1 MDLFLISLGIFT
13 YEVVYNKEL
22 RDKLIAAIKQLIA
35 KIKKTPKSRDAF
47 ADPTVADPVPTFNRP
62 TPPRP
67 GESNPSA
74 PTNS

>member
-47 ADPTVADPVPTFNRP
+47 TDPSISDPT
-62 TPPRP
+62 
-67 GESNPSA
+67 PSDNN
-74 PTNS
+74 NS